1 LGEIGYDE
9 FAKLDLRVGLIE
21 SAERVEGTERLLRL
35 QVDLGSE
42 KRTLV
47 AGIADSYPPETLK
60 GKKIVVLANLKPKTI
75 RGIESRG
82 MLLAADAG
90 GKAVL
95 LTVDRD
101 APVGANIR

>member
-1 LGEIGYDE
+1 MEEISYDD
-9 FAKLDLRVGLIE
+9 FAKLDLRIGVIE
-21 SAERVEGTERLLRL
+21 SAKRVEGTDRLVQL

-47 AGIADSYPPETLK
+47 AGIANSYVPESLQ
-60 GKKIVVLANLKPKTI
+60 GKRIVVLANLKPRTI

-90 GKAVL
+90 GKAIL
-95 LTVDRD
+95 LTVDGE
-101 APVGANIR
+101 APVGASVK

>member
-1 LGEIGYDE
+1 VEEISYDD
-9 FAKLDLRVGLIE
+9 FAKLDLRIGVIE
-21 SAERVEGTERLLRL
+21 SAKRVEGTDRLVQL

-47 AGIADSYPPETLK
+47 AGIANSYVPESLQ
-60 GKKIVVLANLKPKTI
+60 GKRIVVLANLKPRTI

-90 GKAVL
+90 GKAIL
-95 LTVDRD
+95 LTVDGE
-101 APVGANIR
+101 APVGASVK